1 MTDPGTPEIE
11 KLDSGL
17 RFANGIPF
25 GPDENL
31 YVAVY
36 GQGDVTGLS
45 PAGEVAERLRRQEV
59 CRPPSPSAD
68 PGNRESK
75 SRKTSSA
82 E

>member
-1 MTDPGTPEIE
+1 MTDSGTPEIE

-17 RFANGIPF
+17 RFANGIAF

-45 PAGEVAERLRRQEV
+45 PAGEVVERLRRQEV

-68 PGNRESK
+68 SGK

-82 E
+82 A